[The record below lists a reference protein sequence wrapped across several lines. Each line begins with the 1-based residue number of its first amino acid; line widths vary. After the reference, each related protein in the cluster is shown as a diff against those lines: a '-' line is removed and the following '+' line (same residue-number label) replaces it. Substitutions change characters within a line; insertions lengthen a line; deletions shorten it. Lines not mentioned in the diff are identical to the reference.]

1 MVYWRLNEKSVV
13 PPRMGGHSAALV
25 QTGCMKK
32 QKNKR
37 NKRKKRE
44 EEEGTRK
51 EEEDHQKLVARRIK
65 C

>member
-1 MVYWRLNEKSVV
+1 MKKSVV
-13 PPRMGGHSAALV
+13 PPRMGGHNAALV

-32 QKNKR
+32 QKSKR
-37 NKRKKRE
+37 NKRKKREE

-51 EEEDHQKLVARRIK
+51 EEEDHQKLVGRRIK